1 MYKTIIGMILTI
13 AVAAVCVPSSQAGPL
28 RMLAVKHCM
37 NKKKQEQQQK
47 QQQQQS
53 NAGTNAQSKSG
64 TAGSAAGTTK

>member
-13 AVAAVCVPSSQAGPL
+13 SVAAIYVPSSQAGPL

-37 NKKKQEQQQK
+37 NKKKQEKQQK

-53 NAGTNAQSKSG
+53 NSGTSTQSKSG
-64 TAGSAAGTTK
+64 STGSAAGTTK